1 MKLSGRLVRAGMGEA
16 YRVQDTRLERHSFFT
31 DIFSPNFRVLCDI
44 FGEHLDAFVRMS
56 VEDFGAVLAQPI
68 DAAAK
73 IYGLADNY
81 SADAK
86 LADEAAAIPTGSQ
99 RGHHN
104 FVTVAALAACFAE
117 RIRFT
122 MGRWIALLHSAVAA
136 ASEQFSVATE

>member
-56 VEDFGAVLAQPI
+56 VEDFGAVLAQPV
-68 DAAAK
+68 DAAAE
-73 IYGLADNY
+73 IHGLADNY
-81 SADAK
+81 GADAK
-86 LADEAAAIPTGSQ
+86 LADQAAAIPAGSQ
-99 RGHHN
+99 RGHHD
-104 FVTVAALAACFAE
+104 FVTVAALPACFAK

-122 MGRWIALLHSAVAA
+122 MCGGIAFLHSAVVA
-136 ASEQFSVATE
+136 ASEQFSVAFE